1 MVANMDIGQ
10 IQGKKNVEELKFFS
24 CRHSKQVNEIED
36 ADPLQGVLEGYL
48 LLVALNLHLPSL
60 QNNAHLV

>member
-10 IQGKKNVEELKFFS
+10 IHGKKNVEELKFFC

-36 ADPLQGVLEGYL
+36 ADPLQSVLEGHL
-48 LLVALNLHLPSL
+48 LFVALDL
-60 QNNAHLV
+60 